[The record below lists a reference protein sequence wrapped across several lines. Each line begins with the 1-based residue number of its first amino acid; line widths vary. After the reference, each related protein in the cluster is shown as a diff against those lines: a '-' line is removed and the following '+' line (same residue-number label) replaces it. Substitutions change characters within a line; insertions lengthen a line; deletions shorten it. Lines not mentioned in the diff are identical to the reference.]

1 MIYLDH
7 NATTCLYPAVLDAM
21 RPYFEGRFGNPASVH
36 AAGRD
41 ARRAVEEGR
50 HRVLA
55 LFHRQPGD
63 LVFTGSGT
71 EAVLLGMVGAWRG
84 LRSRGGRVVV
94 SSVEHRSGID
104 AAHMLESE
112 GARVSWVGPDERG
125 SIDPDRVAELLGD
138 DTALVCV
145 QHANNETGVIH
156 PLPEIG
162 ARTRAAGARLF
173 VDAVQSAGKIALD
186 PENWSADYV
195 AVAAH
200 KLGGPKGVGALW
212 RRERSPL
219 IPFTP
224 GTAERG
230 LRGGTLNVPAIVGF
244 GVAAKVAVEH
254 LGEQSASLSALRDAF
269 EARVLR
275 TVPSAAV
282 TGSGAERLPNTTH
295 LTFDP
300 EVGSDLVIAL
310 DQKGYA
316 VSAGSAC
323 TSGSES
329 PSHVLLA
336 MGMNADRARTAVR
349 VSLGRESTREE
360 LDGLVSALQAIVEAR
375 HTTMGRS

>member
-1 MIYLDH
+1 
-7 NATTCLYPAVLDAM
+7 M
-21 RPYFEGRFGNPASVH
+21 RPYFENRFGNPASVH
-36 AAGRD
+36 AAGRE
-41 ARRAVEEGR
+41 ARRGVENAR
-50 HRVLA
+50 MQVLG
-55 LFHRQPGD
+55 LLIRPPGD

-84 LRSRGGRVVV
+84 LHSKGARVVV
-94 SSVEHRSGID
+94 SSIEHRSGLD
-104 AAHMLESE
+104 AAHMLENE
-112 GARVSWVGPDERG
+112 GATVSWVAPDERG
-125 SIDPDRVAELLGD
+125 RIDPDRVADVLGD
-138 DTALVCV
+138 DTVLVCV
-145 QHANNETGVIH
+145 QHANNETGVLH
-156 PLPEIG
+156 PLPQIG
-162 ARTRAAGARLF
+162 ALARRAGARLF

-212 RRERSPL
+212 RREKSPL

-244 GVAAKVAVEH
+244 GVAAKEAVEY
-254 LGEQSASLSALRDAF
+254 LGEQSASLTALRDGF
-269 EARVLR
+269 EAQVLR
-275 TVPSAAV
+275 TIPRALV
-282 TGSGAERLPNTTH
+282 TGAGAERLPNTTH

-300 EVGSDLVIAL
+300 DVGSDLVIAL
-310 DQKGYA
+310 DQEGYA

-336 MGMNADRARTAVR
+336 MGMDADRARTAVR

-360 LDGLVSALQAIVEAR
+360 LDGFMSVLCEIVEAR
-375 HTTMGRS
+375 LATVGRS